1 MLQKCREVE
10 REKYW
15 QKPVKWER
23 AAEAELQDWKNGYG
37 AESRESSGERGA
49 MSSARQPRHIF
60 CTSRT
65 GLYLGR

>member
-23 AAEAELQDWKNGYG
+23 AAEVELQDWKKMAMELSLGKAVG
-37 AESRESSGERGA
+37 SGER
-49 MSSARQPRHIF
+49 
-60 CTSRT
+60 
-65 GLYLGR
+65 